1 MDYILMKRVGEVEE
15 EHSFTDLT
23 IEEWLVIS
31 GVLLGETREAKE
43 DRHTTTPI
51 KGFDITAALKYCDRT
66 TTTVYGSL
74 KE

>member
-23 IEEWLVIS
+23 IDEWLVIWGALS
-31 GVLLGETREAKE
+31 NDAKE
-43 DRHTTTPI
+43 DKRATNPN
-51 KGFDITAALKYCDRT
+51 KGFDIDAALRVSSKT
-66 TTTVYGSL
+66 TAPVWGGL